1 MATLKIQI
9 KDSKFVSHNG
19 VNVEK
24 FTERYIKG
32 NDWKC
37 TISEEGRIDCIA
49 TQFYKE
55 ERHQIKFKINKGYVK
70 LLLKIGDE
78 YPRVLR
84 SIKLEKWPQDGE
96 ISLPNGYIDLR
107 RPFFRNANF
116 QNFLKEY
123 GLTAVHCESPNK
135 TYKVRLNH
143 NGHEN
148 VFYEEIVTDG
158 KIEEIS
164 KNVKSNEESE
174 EKRFN
179 IKTLLKVTNAN
190 WVIKTVWKSGICM
203 HRILYTQ
210 DDPKQIVGLPKL
222 G

>member
-19 VNVEK
+19 VNVEE

-32 NDWKC
+32 NDWEC
-37 TISEEGRIDCIA
+37 RISEEGRIDCIA
-49 TQFYKE
+49 TQFYKD

-78 YPRVLR
+78 YPRVLKR
-84 SIKLEKWPQDGE
+84 FILEKWPQDGE

-135 TYKVRLNH
+135 TFKVRLNRK
-143 NGHEN
+143 EDEV
-148 VFYEEIVTDG
+148 VFYEEIITDG

-164 KNVKSNEESE
+164 KNQLEENGL
-174 EKRFN
+174 KIN
-179 IKTLLKVTNAN
+179 TLLKVINAN
-190 WVIKTVWKSGICM
+190 WAIKAVWKSGKCM

-210 DDPKQIVGLPKL
+210 DDPKQIAGLPKL